1 MPTPSGASF
10 GDVVGRLDEI
20 VDAVRSKGTSLEE
33 SLDLLDEAIDLGLS
47 AVELVDAPEPERE
60 AAEPDAPAAR
70 N

>member
-1 MPTPSGASF
+1 MPTPSSASF

-20 VDAVRSKGTSLEE
+20 GDAVRSKGTSLEE

-60 AAEPDAPAAR
+60 AAEPEAPAAR

>member
-1 MPTPSGASF
+1 MPTPSSASF

-47 AVELVDAPEPERE
+47 AVELVDAPAPARE
-60 AAEPDAPAAR
+60 AAEPEAPAAR